1 MSILNE
7 KTISRYEVIQKELT
21 EKIQNGIFKP
31 NERIPSE
38 KEIVEQ
44 YGVSRITATKALTEL
59 SLNGYIYRIQG
70 KGSFVNAPDKWIRPG
85 RFFVSERD
93 TRRTGVQR
101 IGLIIPEF
109 YDYHSGNIIS
119 GVVQTLEYPEY
130 FVSVVLSRND
140 GLEENALNFFL
151 SQGFSGIILFPS
163 DCELYSDI
171 ILQMH
176 LNKFPLV
183 LIDRSFPGIACDSVI
198 CDNERGT
205 ASATEHLIKLGHTH
219 IAFLADSTY
228 KEQITCV
235 RYNSYLHTML
245 EYGLP
250 ISSYEN
256 FSSGTPTYREMQ
268 HAFLED
274 VKSGRITAVIASNSH
289 VALRLYD
296 LCREH
301 GISVPY
307 DISILCFDN
316 PNFYRQGKDDFF
328 TYIDQDSFHMGQQA
342 ASILQEALLGNGT
355 EESRQL
361 VLEPSLV
368 LNHSTCAPHITKEK
382 GKVLLP

>member
-93 TRRTGVQR
+93 TRRAGVQR

-140 GLEENALNFFL
+140 G
-151 SQGFSGIILFPS
+151 
-163 DCELYSDI
+163 
-171 ILQMH
+171 
-176 LNKFPLV
+176 
-183 LIDRSFPGIACDSVI
+183 
-198 CDNERGT
+198 
-205 ASATEHLIKLGHTH
+205 
-219 IAFLADSTY
+219 
-228 KEQITCV
+228 
-235 RYNSYLHTML
+235 
-245 EYGLP
+245 
-250 ISSYEN
+250 
-256 FSSGTPTYREMQ
+256 
-268 HAFLED
+268 
-274 VKSGRITAVIASNSH
+274 
-289 VALRLYD
+289 
-296 LCREH
+296 
-301 GISVPY
+301 
-307 DISILCFDN
+307 
-316 PNFYRQGKDDFF
+316 
-328 TYIDQDSFHMGQQA
+328 
-342 ASILQEALLGNGT
+342 
-355 EESRQL
+355 
-361 VLEPSLV
+361 
-368 LNHSTCAPHITKEK
+368 
-382 GKVLLP
+382 